1 MTAAPE
7 KTHIAR
13 EYTHS
18 RPLIACRFDPR
29 GRSVYASAEDDTV
42 QRWDLATGKRV
53 AFEAHDSWVFALAH
67 HPGGEVLVTGGGDGQ
82 LI

>member
-13 EYTHS
+13 EYTHA

-29 GRSVYASAEDDTV
+29 GRYVYASAEDDTV
-42 QRWDLATGKRV
+42 QR
-53 AFEAHDSWVFALAH
+53 
-67 HPGGEVLVTGGGDGQ
+67 
-82 LI
+82 